1 MCCFLSIHAIWVL
14 LQAAAEKKAAALQVE
29 REARRAAEAR
39 ATEAEAARQADG
51 RLRRAAEKN
60 VSGFGATACTV
71 AGPPHVAAWHWLLRV
86 LRVPFAAAAAH

>member
-1 MCCFLSIHAIWVL
+1 MHAGCKVDLCSLAGYAVYTGKHVIWVL
-14 LQAAAEKKAAALQVE
+14 LQAAADKKAAALQVE

-60 VSGFGATACTV
+60 VRALA
-71 AGPPHVAAWHWLLRV
+71 PPPVVQQPDPA
-86 LRVPFAAAAAH
+86 

>member
-1 MCCFLSIHAIWVL
+1 MWVR

-51 RLRRAAEKN
+51 RSRRAAEKN
-60 VSGFGATACTV
+60 ARALAS
-71 AGPPHVAAWHWLLRV
+71 PPVVQQPDLA
-86 LRVPFAAAAAH
+86 